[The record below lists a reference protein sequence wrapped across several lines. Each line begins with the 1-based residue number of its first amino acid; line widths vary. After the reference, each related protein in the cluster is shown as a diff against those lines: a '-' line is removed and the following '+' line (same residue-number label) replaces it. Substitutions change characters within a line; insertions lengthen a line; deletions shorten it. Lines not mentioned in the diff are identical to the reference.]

1 MEHFCIMRAVR
12 LLTCALLPLLLL
24 LLAGGADAATNTTTP
39 APETTPVPDA
49 GAQTVLLSFR
59 IDGVLFAARCNVSS
73 GAYNMS
79 ACVFDTDHGLTVSQI
94 GAAAKTQE
102 IPIYYAIMV
111 GFTLFLSVVAVGLGV
126 AGYMAMVKMR
136 EGYEKVMQ
144 NNNNNQSQ
152 QYQQQYSPG
161 PYGQQ
166 PQQQYPGPNDYAQAR
181 MGSARSSSR
190 RVINVDLVKPCLR
203 GGGGDEDLLP

>member
-12 LLTCALLPLLLL
+12 LLSCALLPLLLL
-24 LLAGGADAATNTTTP
+24 LAVHADAATNTTTP
-39 APETTPVPDA
+39 APATTPVPDA

-59 IDGVLFAARCNVSS
+59 IDGVAFVARCNVSS

-79 ACVFDTDHGLTVSQI
+79 ACVFDTDHGLTVSRI
-94 GAAAKTQE
+94 GAAATTQE
-102 IPIYYAIMV
+102 IPIYYLIMV
-111 GFTLFLSVVAVGLGV
+111 AFTLFLSVVAVGLGV
-126 AGYMAMVKMR
+126 AGYMAMMKMR
-136 EGYEKVMQ
+136 EGYEQVMQ
-144 NNNNNQSQ
+144 NSNNQPQ
-152 QYQQQYSPG
+152 QYPPG

-166 PQQQYPGPNDYAQAR
+166 PQQPYPGPGDYVQAR

-203 GGGGDEDLLP
+203 GGGDEDLLP